1 MQRERLRKGCRK
13 KEERM
18 RMRKR
23 KREERKGD
31 ETMRESVCTKE
42 NAVVKNRER
51 AEVSGTVRERK
62 REKRRT
68 ASNIGKE

>member
-1 MQRERLRKGCRK
+1 MQHERLRKGCRK

-31 ETMRESVCTKE
+31 ETMRESVCTKG
-42 NAVVKNRER
+42 R
-51 AEVSGTVRERK
+51 RK
-62 REKRRT
+62 KMQ
-68 ASNIGKE
+68 

>member
-31 ETMRESVCTKE
+31 ARDDARKCLY
-42 NAVVKNRER
+42 ER
-51 AEVSGTVRERK
+51 
-62 REKRRT
+62 
-68 ASNIGKE
+68 

>member
-13 KEERM
+13 KEERMRMRMRM

-31 ETMRESVCTKE
+31 ETMRESVCTKD
-42 NAVVKNRER
+42 R
-51 AEVSGTVRERK
+51 RK
-62 REKRRT
+62 KMQ
-68 ASNIGKE
+68 

>member
-13 KEERM
+13 KEERMRMRM

-31 ETMRESVCTKE
+31 ETMRESVCTKG
-42 NAVVKNRER
+42 R
-51 AEVSGTVRERK
+51 RK
-62 REKRRT
+62 KMQ
-68 ASNIGKE
+68 

>member
-31 ETMRESVCTKE
+31 ETMRESVCTKG
-42 NAVVKNRER
+42 R
-51 AEVSGTVRERK
+51 RK
-62 REKRRT
+62 KMQ
-68 ASNIGKE
+68 

>member
-1 MQRERLRKGCRK
+1 MQRERLRKGCRE

-31 ETMRESVCTKE
+31 ETMRESVCTKG
-42 NAVVKNRER
+42 R
-51 AEVSGTVRERK
+51 RK
-62 REKRRT
+62 KMQ
-68 ASNIGKE
+68 

>member
-13 KEERM
+13 KEERMRM

-31 ETMRESVCTKE
+31 ETMRESVCTKG
-42 NAVVKNRER
+42 R
-51 AEVSGTVRERK
+51 RK
-62 REKRRT
+62 KMQ
-68 ASNIGKE
+68 

>member
-13 KEERM
+13 KEKRM

-31 ETMRESVCTKE
+31 KTMRESVCTKG
-42 NAVVKNRER
+42 R
-51 AEVSGTVRERK
+51 RK
-62 REKRRT
+62 KMQ
-68 ASNIGKE
+68 